1 MNDKKTA
8 VLFIH
13 GFLGSARFF
22 DQIKT
27 ELADAD
33 AGLASIS
40 LAGHDASY
48 EDFCQS
54 GWRDWQESANMKL
67 RELSDTYDRVLLV
80 GHSMGGLIAV
90 RAAVAMPEKVAGVV
104 GIGFPIKISLGPRW
118 IKLNIAATQPKV
130 PGEDPRVTSARE
142 FAGVPI
148 RSVEEYFKTL
158 PQNIGFLKTAGA
170 ARREISQLRAPL
182 TVINFE
188 RDEIVAPSVPRF
200 VKDRLPG
207 AEIVL
212 LPKSYHFLFAE
223 DERKRMVEI
232 IRGYI
237 SQEQRL

>member
-1 MNDKKTA
+1 MSEKKTA

-13 GFLGSARFF
+13 GFLCSARFF
-22 DQIKT
+22 DQIKS
-27 ELADAD
+27 ELKD
-33 AGLASIS
+33 AGADLVSIS

-48 EDFCQS
+48 EDFCQT
-54 GWRDWQESANMKL
+54 GWRDWQESADLKL

-80 GHSMGGLIAV
+80 GHSMGGLIAL
-90 RAAVAMPEKVAGVV
+90 RAAVAMPDKVIGVV

-118 IKLNIAATQPKV
+118 IKLNAAATKPKT
-130 PGEDPRVTSARE
+130 PGEDPRITAARN

-148 RSVEEYFKTL
+148 RSVKEYFNTL
-158 PQNIGFLKTAGA
+158 PQNIGFLKTARA

-188 RDEIVAPSVPRF
+188 RDEIVSPSVPRF

-207 AEIVL
+207 AEIVM

-223 DERKRMVEI
+223 DERKRIVEL
-232 IRGYI
+232 IREYI
-237 SQEQRL
+237 AQE